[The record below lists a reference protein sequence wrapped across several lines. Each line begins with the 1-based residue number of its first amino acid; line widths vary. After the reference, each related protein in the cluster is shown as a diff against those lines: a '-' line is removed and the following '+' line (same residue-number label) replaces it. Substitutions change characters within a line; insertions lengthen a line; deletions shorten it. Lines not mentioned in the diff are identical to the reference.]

1 MLNRIDSGIFGFSNR
16 VVINADKDTYKIIKK
31 RKSRIIMKD
40 GLQILSMAKKIKEDI
55 PTAKIQLH
63 ISGPICSKT
72 LKFLNENS
80 IAIVHEKA

>member
-1 MLNRIDSGIFGFSNR
+1 MLNRIDPGLFGFSNR
-16 VVINADKDTYKIIKK
+16 VVIYAYKNTYQIFKK

-40 GLQILSMAKKIKEDI
+40 GLQILSMANKIKEDI
-55 PTAKIQLH
+55 PTAKIELH

-80 IAIVHEKA
+80 IAIVQDKL